1 MKKIYLVKK
10 DANKP
15 ADAKNWLVMNSYEFA
30 MFMKTP
36 EGQSRKDCFGPL
48 DACSFDD
55 YQIFAECGKNV
66 ATQWRSEKDAADYLR
81 ECEEKSGI
89 KTLSYHNI
97 VCDDKKMSGEGLL
110 VDEDCDI
117 ELYVVKKVEV
127 EELHK
132 ALGKLLPEER
142 KLIACLFLMDKPMSE
157 QEYAEKTNGKQT
169 TVGYQKRK
177 ILAKLKKMLQ

>member
-10 DANKP
+10 DINKP

-55 YQIFAECGKNV
+55 YQIFAECGKEV
-66 ATQWRSEKDAADYLR
+66 ATQWRANKDAADYLR
-81 ECEEKSGI
+81 EWEEKSGI

-97 VCDDKKMSGEGLL
+97 ICDDIEMSGEGLL
-110 VDEDCDI
+110 IDEDCDV

-132 ALGKLLPEER
+132 ALAKLSPDER
-142 KLIACLFLMDKPMSE
+142 KLIACLFLVDKPMTE
-157 QEYAEKTNGKQT
+157 LEYAEKINGKQT